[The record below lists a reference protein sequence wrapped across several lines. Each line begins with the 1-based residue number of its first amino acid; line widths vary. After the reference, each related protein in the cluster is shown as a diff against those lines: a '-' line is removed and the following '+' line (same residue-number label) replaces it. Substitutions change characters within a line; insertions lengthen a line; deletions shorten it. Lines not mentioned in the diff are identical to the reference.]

1 MLVDMKKIM
10 LLVMSILLLT
20 GCKRDDNKL
29 ILATEAG
36 FAPYE
41 YYQDGEIVGVDID
54 IAREIAASLGKELVI
69 KDVSFDF
76 IINEIKSGKSD
87 IGAAGMSITKERLEE
102 VDFSVEYAVSNQV
115 VIVPMDSKIT
125 SIDQISNQRIA
136 VQLGT
141 VADSYVNE
149 NYKDATVIRQK
160 KYLSM
165 VEDLKAGKVDLII
178 MDLLPASEIVKS
190 NDGLKILD
198 EYLFT
203 DKYGMAIKKGNKELL
218 DKVNDVLT
226 RLMSEGKIEEYTIK
240 HTQ

>member
-1 MLVDMKKIM
+1 MKKIM

-20 GCKRDDNKL
+20 GCKSDDNKL

>member
-1 MLVDMKKIM
+1 MKKIM

>member
-1 MLVDMKKIM
+1 MKKFM

-54 IAREIAASLGKELVI
+54 IAREIALSLGKELVI

-178 MDLLPASEIVKS
+178 MDLLPANEIVKS

>member
-1 MLVDMKKIM
+1 MKKFM

-54 IAREIAASLGKELVI
+54 IAREIATSLGKELVI

-141 VADSYVNE
+141 VADSYVNK

-178 MDLLPASEIVKS
+178 MDLLPANEIVKS

>member
-1 MLVDMKKIM
+1 MKKFM

-125 SIDQISNQRIA
+125 SIDQISNQKIA

-141 VADSYVNE
+141 VADSYVNK

-190 NDGLKILD
+190 NDGLRILD

>member
-1 MLVDMKKIM
+1 MKKIM

-20 GCKRDDNKL
+20 GCKSDDNKL

-54 IAREIAASLGKELVI
+54 IARDIAASLGKELVI

-240 HTQ
+240 HLQ

>member
-1 MLVDMKKIM
+1 MKKFM

-125 SIDQISNQRIA
+125 SINQISNQRIA

-141 VADSYVNE
+141 VADSYVNK

>member
-1 MLVDMKKIM
+1 MKKFM

-141 VADSYVNE
+141 VADSYVNK

>member
-1 MLVDMKKIM
+1 MKKIM

-20 GCKRDDNKL
+20 GCKSDDNKL
-29 ILATEAG
+29 ILVTEAG

-226 RLMSEGKIEEYTIK
+226 RLMSEGKREEYTIK
-240 HTQ
+240 HMQ

>member
-1 MLVDMKKIM
+1 MKKFM
-10 LLVMSILLLT
+10 SLVMSILLLT

>member
-1 MLVDMKKIM
+1 
-10 LLVMSILLLT
+10 MSILLLT

-141 VADSYVNE
+141 VADSYVNK

-178 MDLLPASEIVKS
+178 KDKVPASEIVKS

>member
-1 MLVDMKKIM
+1 MKKFM

-115 VIVPMDSKIT
+115 VVVPMDSKIT

-141 VADSYVNE
+141 VADSYVNK

>member
-1 MLVDMKKIM
+1 MKKFM

-115 VIVPMDSKIT
+115 VIVPMDSRIT

>member
-1 MLVDMKKIM
+1 MKKIM

-20 GCKRDDNKL
+20 GCKSDDNKL

-54 IAREIAASLGKELVI
+54 IARDIAASLGKELVI

-149 NYKDATVIRQK
+149 NYKDATVIKQK

-240 HTQ
+240 HMQ

>member
-1 MLVDMKKIM
+1 MNKFM

-54 IAREIAASLGKELVI
+54 IAREIALSLGKELVI

-125 SIDQISNQRIA
+125 SINQISNQRIA

>member
-1 MLVDMKKIM
+1 MKMKKIM

-54 IAREIAASLGKELVI
+54 IAREIALSLGKELVI

-125 SIDQISNQRIA
+125 SIDQISSQRIA

>member
-1 MLVDMKKIM
+1 MKKIM

-54 IAREIAASLGKELVI
+54 IAREIALSLGKELVI

-115 VIVPMDSKIT
+115 VIVPMGSKIT

-218 DKVNDVLT
+218 DKVNTVLT

>member
-1 MLVDMKKIM
+1 MKKFM

-190 NDGLKILD
+190 NEGLKILD

>member
-1 MLVDMKKIM
+1 MKKFM

-20 GCKRDDNKL
+20 GCKREDNKL

-125 SIDQISNQRIA
+125 SIDQISNQKIS

>member
-1 MLVDMKKIM
+1 MKKIM

-20 GCKRDDNKL
+20 GCKSDDNKL

-54 IAREIAASLGKELVI
+54 IAHEIAASLGKELVI

-240 HTQ
+240 HLQ

>member
-1 MLVDMKKIM
+1 M

>member
-1 MLVDMKKIM
+1 MKKFM
-10 LLVMSILLLT
+10 LLFMSILLLT

-125 SIDQISNQRIA
+125 SIDQISNQKIA

-141 VADSYVNE
+141 VADSYVNK

>member
-1 MLVDMKKIM
+1 MKKIM

-20 GCKRDDNKL
+20 GCKREDNKL

>member
-1 MLVDMKKIM
+1 MKKFM

-115 VIVPMDSKIT
+115 VIVPMDSRIT

-141 VADSYVNE
+141 VADSYVNK

>member
-1 MLVDMKKIM
+1 MKMKKIM

-54 IAREIAASLGKELVI
+54 IAREIATSLGKELVI

-125 SIDQISNQRIA
+125 SIDQISNQRIV

-178 MDLLPASEIVKS
+178 MDLLPANEIVKS

>member
-1 MLVDMKKIM
+1 MKKIM

-141 VADSYVNE
+141 VADSYVNK

>member
-1 MLVDMKKIM
+1 MKKFM

-125 SIDQISNQRIA
+125 SIDQISNQKIA

-141 VADSYVNE
+141 VADSYVNK

>member
-1 MLVDMKKIM
+1 MKMKKIM

-54 IAREIAASLGKELVI
+54 IAREIALSLGKELVI

>member
-1 MLVDMKKIM
+1 
-10 LLVMSILLLT
+10 MSILLLT

-54 IAREIAASLGKELVI
+54 IAREIANAMGKELVI

-141 VADSYVNE
+141 VADSYVNK

>member
-1 MLVDMKKIM
+1 MKMKKIM

-54 IAREIAASLGKELVI
+54 IAREIALSLGKELVI

-178 MDLLPASEIVKS
+178 MDLLPANEIVKS

>member
-1 MLVDMKKIM
+1 MKMKKIM

>member
-1 MLVDMKKIM
+1 MKKFM

-115 VIVPMDSKIT
+115 VIVPMDSRIT

-178 MDLLPASEIVKS
+178 MDLLPANEIVKS

>member
-1 MLVDMKKIM
+1 MKKIM

-54 IAREIAASLGKELVI
+54 IAREIALSLGKELVI

-136 VQLGT
+136 VQLGP

>member
-1 MLVDMKKIM
+1 MKKFM

-125 SIDQISNQRIA
+125 SIDQISNHRIA

-178 MDLLPASEIVKS
+178 MDLLPANEIIKS
-190 NDGLKILD
+190 NEGLKILD

>member
-1 MLVDMKKIM
+1 MKMKKIM

-54 IAREIAASLGKELVI
+54 IAREIALSLGKELVI

-198 EYLFT
+198 EYVFT

>member
-1 MLVDMKKIM
+1 MKKFM

-54 IAREIAASLGKELVI
+54 IAREIALSLGKELVI

-115 VIVPMDSKIT
+115 VIVPMDSRIT
-125 SIDQISNQRIA
+125 SIDQISNQKIA

>member
-1 MLVDMKKIM
+1 MKKFM

-141 VADSYVNE
+141 VADSYVNK

-190 NDGLKILD
+190 NNGLKILD

>member
-1 MLVDMKKIM
+1 MKKIM

-54 IAREIAASLGKELVI
+54 IAREIALFLGKELVI

>member
-1 MLVDMKKIM
+1 MKKFM

-54 IAREIAASLGKELVI
+54 IAREIATSLGKELVI

-141 VADSYVNE
+141 VADSYVNK

-190 NDGLKILD
+190 NNGLKILD

>member
-1 MLVDMKKIM
+1 MKKIM

-54 IAREIAASLGKELVI
+54 IAREIATSLGKELVI

-149 NYKDATVIRQK
+149 NYKNATVIRQK